1 MSPTTRRAAQY
12 VRMSTELQQYSTAN
26 QMARIAEYAE
36 ANALTIIK
44 TYLDEGKTG
53 LKIQGRK
60 GLQQL
65 LADVIANQAPY
76 EVILVYDISRWGR
89 FQDNDESA
97 HYEFLCRRAGKQV
110 IYCAEMFSNDGSPMA
125 NIVKGLKRAMASE
138 YSRELSDKVFR
149 GQSHLAKLGWH
160 VGARG
165 PYGMRRMMVSP
176 TGKQRGTMDSGERKS
191 LQSDKVILVPGP
203 PKEIA
208 IVRQIFD
215 WFLNEK
221 IYYQTIADRLN
232 AMGIAPP
239 AYSEGWSK
247 EIVKN
252 ILRNP
257 KYLGTMIY
265 NRTTERLSTPTRK
278 NPPSDWIIK
287 EQAFAPIID
296 RRTYERAQRRI
307 QSNIRVHKDDYLE
320 ESLRRAL
327 ALHGR
332 LSISALKATKG
343 APSAMAYRRRYGT
356 MRAAYATIG
365 YTSDLD
371 PVPTNRKKN
380 TTLARV
386 IAVVAQLTTLL
397 QQEGLSVAVTDH
409 TTLVINRRLVLLVR
423 TFLHN
428 ESLKGYQL
436 FFSERAHWTL
446 ALLPSD
452 RFTASDMEFYLL
464 PKGVIPGKSIYFYR
478 KRPLTWLQPFAV
490 HWETLPDMI
499 RALLAAIPLDTA
511 RIGDSYA
518 LPEDHQACR
527 TSEGLLDR
535 R

>member
-1 MSPTTRRAAQY
+1 
-12 VRMSTELQQYSTAN
+12 
-26 QMARIAEYAE
+26 
-36 ANALTIIK
+36 
-44 TYLDEGKTG
+44 
-53 LKIQGRK
+53 
-60 GLQQL
+60 
-65 LADVIANQAPY
+65 
-76 EVILVYDISRWGR
+76 
-89 FQDNDESA
+89 
-97 HYEFLCRRAGKQV
+97 
-110 IYCAEMFSNDGSPMA
+110 
-125 NIVKGLKRAMASE
+125 
-138 YSRELSDKVFR
+138 
-149 GQSHLAKLGWH
+149 
-160 VGARG
+160 
-165 PYGMRRMMVSP
+165 
-176 TGKQRGTMDSGERKS
+176 
-191 LQSDKVILVPGP
+191 
-203 PKEIA
+203 
-208 IVRQIFD
+208 
-215 WFLNEK
+215 
-221 IYYQTIADRLN
+221 
-232 AMGIAPP
+232 MGITPP
-239 AYSEGWSK
+239 AYADGWSK

-265 NRTTERLSTPTRK
+265 NRTTERLSTPKRK

-386 IAVVAQLTTLL
+386 IAAVAQLKTLL
-397 QQEGLSVAVTDH
+397 QQQGLSVAVVDH

-428 ESLKGYQL
+428 KSLKGYQL

-452 RFTASDMEFYLL
+452 RLNLSDTEFYLL

-478 KRPLTWLQPFAV
+478 KRPLNWLLPFAV
-490 HWETLPDMI
+490 HWETMPEMI
-499 RALLAAIPLDTA
+499 RALLATVSIDPMS
-511 RIGDSYA
+511 IGAPYE
-518 LPEDHQACR
+518 LPNDH
-527 TSEGLLDR
+527 
-535 R
+535 

>member
-36 ANALTIIK
+36 ANALTIVK

-60 GLQQL
+60 GLLQL
-65 LADVIANQAPY
+65 LADVIDNQAPFD
-76 EVILVYDISRWGR
+76 VILVYDISRWGR

-110 IYCAEMFSNDGSPMA
+110 VYCAEMFSNDGSPMA

-176 TGKQRGTMDSGERKS
+176 TGIQRGTMSSGERKS
-191 LQSDKVILVPGP
+191 LQSDKIILVPGP

-221 IYYQTIADRLN
+221 IYYQTITVRLN
-232 AMGIAPP
+232 TMGIAPP
-239 AYSEGWSK
+239 AYSNGWSK

-265 NRTTERLSTPTRK
+265 NRTTERLSTPKRK
-278 NPPSDWIIK
+278 NPPSAWIIK
-287 EQAFAPIID
+287 EQAFAQIID

-327 ALHGR
+327 VLHGR

-343 APSAMAYRRRYGT
+343 APSAMAYQRRYGT

-365 YTSDLD
+365 YTTDFD
-371 PVPTNRKKN
+371 PIPTNRKKN

-386 IAVVAQLTTLL
+386 IALVAQLKTLL
-397 QQEGLSVAVTDH
+397 QQHGLSVAIIDH
-409 TTLVINRRLVLLVR
+409 TTLVINRRLVLQVR

-436 FFSERAHWTL
+436 LFSERAHWTL

-452 RFTASDMEFYLL
+452 RLTASDTEFYLL
-464 PKGVIPGKSIYFYR
+464 PKGVVPGKSIYFYR

-490 HWETLPDMI
+490 HWETLPDTI

-511 RIGDSYA
+511 QIGDSYA
-518 LPEDHQACR
+518 MPEDHQACR

>member
-1 MSPTTRRAAQY
+1 MNQTTRPAAQY
-12 VRMSTELQQYSTAN
+12 VRMSNELQQYSTAN

-36 ANALTIIK
+36 AHALTIVK

-76 EVILVYDISRWGR
+76 DVILVYDVSRWGR

-97 HYEFLCRRAGKQV
+97 HYEFLCRKAGKQV
-110 IYCAEMFSNDGSPMA
+110 VYCAEMFSNDGSPMA

-203 PKEIA
+203 PKEVA
-208 IVRQIFD
+208 TVRQIFD
-215 WFLNEK
+215 WFINEK

-232 AMGIAPP
+232 AKGVAPP
-239 AYSEGWSK
+239 AYSKSWSK
-247 EIVKN
+247 EIIKN

-265 NRTTERLSTPTRK
+265 NRTTERLSTPKRK
-278 NPPSDWIIK
+278 NPPTDWIIK
-287 EQAFAPIID
+287 ERAFTPIID
-296 RRTYERAQRRI
+296 RRSYQRAQRRI

-356 MRAAYATIG
+356 MKAAYATIG

-371 PVPTNRKKN
+371 PMPTNRKKN

-386 IAVVAQLTTLL
+386 IAVVAKLKTLI
-397 QQEGLSVAVTDH
+397 QQQGMSAVIVDH
-409 TTLVINRRLVLLVR
+409 TTLVINRRLTLMVR

-428 ESLKGYQL
+428 QSLKGHQL
-436 FFSERAHWTL
+436 FFSDRAHWTL

-452 RFTASDMEFYLL
+452 RFMECDMEFYLL
-464 PKGVIPGKSIYFYR
+464 RKGIVPGKSIYFYR
-478 KRPLTWLQPFAV
+478 KRPLTWLYQFAV
-490 HWETLPDMI
+490 TWETLPEMVSAI
-499 RALLAAIPLDTA
+499 LATIPLDTDL
-511 RIGDSYA
+511 IGESQNPFD
-518 LPEDHQACR
+518 
-527 TSEGLLDR
+527 
-535 R
+535 

>member
-1 MSPTTRRAAQY
+1 
-12 VRMSTELQQYSTAN
+12 
-26 QMARIAEYAE
+26 
-36 ANALTIIK
+36 
-44 TYLDEGKTG
+44 
-53 LKIQGRK
+53 
-60 GLQQL
+60 
-65 LADVIANQAPY
+65 
-76 EVILVYDISRWGR
+76 
-89 FQDNDESA
+89 
-97 HYEFLCRRAGKQV
+97 
-110 IYCAEMFSNDGSPMA
+110 MFSNDGSPMA

-149 GQSHLAKLGWH
+149 GQSHLARLGWH

-232 AMGIAPP
+232 AMGVAPP
-239 AYSEGWSK
+239 AYCRGWSK
-247 EIVKN
+247 EIVKS
-252 ILRNP
+252 ILINP

-265 NRTTERLSTPTRK
+265 NRTTERLSTPKRK

-287 EQAFAPIID
+287 EQAFTPIID

-343 APSAMAYRRRYGT
+343 APSAIAYRRRYGT

-386 IAVVAQLTTLL
+386 IAVVARLKTLL
-397 QQEGLSVAVTDH
+397 QQEGLSVAINDH

-423 TFLHN
+423 AFLHN

-436 FFSERAHWTL
+436 FFSKRAHWTL

-452 RFTASDMEFYLL
+452 RFTESDMEFYLL
-464 PKGVIPGKSIYFYR
+464 PKGVVPGKTIYFYR
-478 KRPLTWLQPFAV
+478 KRPLSWLQRFAV

-499 RALLAAIPLDTA
+499 HALLATIPLDNDV
-511 RIGDSYA
+511 IGEPYLIPD
-518 LPEDHQACR
+518 EN
-527 TSEGLLDR
+527 
-535 R
+535 

>member
-1 MSPTTRRAAQY
+1 MSQTIRRAAQY

-26 QMARIAEYAE
+26 QMARIAEYAQ
-36 ANALTIIK
+36 ANGLSIVK
-44 TYLDEGKTG
+44 TYIDEGKTG

-76 EVILVYDISRWGR
+76 DVILVYDISRWGR

-110 IYCAEMFSNDGSPMA
+110 IYCAEIFSNDGSPMA

-149 GQSHLAKLGWH
+149 AQSHLAKIGWY
-160 VGARG
+160 VGARS
-165 PYGMRRMMVSP
+165 PYGMRRMMVSAS
-176 TGKQRGTMDSGERKS
+176 GKQRNTMESGERKS

-203 PKEIA
+203 PDEVA
-208 IVRQIFD
+208 NVRQIFD

-232 AMGIAPP
+232 NLKIMPP
-239 AYSEGWSK
+239 AYSNGWSK

-265 NRTTERLSTPTRK
+265 NRTTERLSTPKRK
-278 NPPSDWIIK
+278 NSPSAWIIK
-287 EQAFAPIID
+287 EQAFTPIIA
-296 RRTYERAQRRI
+296 RHTFERAQRRI
-307 QSNIRVHKDDYLE
+307 QSNIRVYKDEYLE

-343 APSAMAYRRRYGT
+343 APSAMAYRRRYGN
-356 MRAAYATIG
+356 MRAAYAKIG

-371 PVPTNRKKN
+371 PILTNRKKN

-386 IAVVAQLTTLL
+386 IGVVAKLKTLL
-397 QQEGLSVAVTDH
+397 QEVGLSVTIIDH

-446 ALLPSD
+446 ALLPSG

-464 PKGVIPGKSIYFYR
+464 PKGIVPGKSIYLYR
-478 KRPLTWLQPFAV
+478 KRPFSWLQPFAV
-490 HWETLPDMI
+490 HWETLPSFVRDM
-499 RALLAAIPLDTA
+499 LAAIPLDRLA
-511 RIGDSYA
+511 LGDQYQC
-518 LPEDHQACR
+518 P
-527 TSEGLLDR
+527 
-535 R
+535 